1 MPVEIAVGTNS
12 YISVADA
19 TTYFGERL
27 FSDSWV
33 NAGSD
38 NQAKSLIMAT
48 KKIDRQMLQ
57 GKKAVSTQT
66 LEFPRAL
73 YRHDPYGY
81 GRDDSFIANLS
92 ESAYESGWVTEESVT
107 QDVLD
112 ATCEEAI
119 ALLSGGS
126 KANQRAELQAQG
138 VKAFSIGKL
147 SETFKT
153 GVIAERLLSLEAKQL
168 LQRYLSGGA
177 VIV

>member
-1 MPVEIAVGTNS
+1 MPVTITIGTNS

-19 TTYFGERL
+19 TTYFSERL
-27 FSDSWV
+27 YSTAFTGAAAD
-33 NAGSD
+33 D
-38 NQAKSLIMAT
+38 QAKALIMAT
-48 KKIDRQMLQ
+48 KKIDRMQIR
-57 GKKAVSTQT
+57 GVKAVADQT

-73 YRHDPYGY
+73 YAHGEGYEAPIVGMRHLHG
-81 GRDDSFIANLS
+81 A
-92 ESAYESGWVTEESVT
+92 GWVVETEVS

-112 ATCEEAI
+112 AVCEEAM
-119 ALLSGGS
+119 ALLAGGS
-126 KANQRAELQAQG
+126 TANQRAELQAQG

-153 GVIAERLLSLEAKQL
+153 GISGERLLSLEAKQL